1 MQTTKRLPVTA
12 YPLWLAS
19 PLALAMLLFF
29 VTPLLL
35 LGVVSFYSDTAMT
48 QWGSLANWAK
58 TLDRFGLTVL
68 LDTLWLGVQVTA
80 LSLVLGF
87 ALAWTF
93 LKMPGR
99 LQPLIIFIVML
110 PLLTSVVVRTFAW
123 IVILGRQGI
132 VNNFLMD
139 FGLIDA
145 PVKLLYTRLGLVV
158 TLANVQLPLMV
169 LPLITALQRI
179 DMNLSDASASL
190 GASEWQTFK
199 KITVPLALPGVIAG
213 CLLTFSAAITAFI
226 SQSLIGGGQMLFMPM
241 YLYQQVSALSNFP
254 FAAAISLTF
263 LATVIL
269 CVSLFNMLGR
279 LSRGYANG

>member
-1 MQTTKRLPVTA
+1 MQTIKRLPVTA

-29 VTPLLL
+29 ITPLLM

-48 QWGSLANWAK
+48 QWGSFTNWAK
-58 TLDRFGLTVL
+58 TLDGFGLTVL

-93 LKMPGR
+93 LRMPGR

-139 FGLIDA
+139 FGLIEA
-145 PVKLLYTRLGLVV
+145 PIKLLYTRLGLVV

-199 KITVPLALPGVIAG
+199 KITIPLALPGVIAG